1 MSFQRRLESRKNLR
15 SIRGCLLMET
25 KVKDLTVEELQSLI
39 SDTIKSTLED
49 LIEDMLALSSDE
61 YLRSIVEARKDYKE
75 GRIKYL
81 EDIID
86 V

>member
-1 MSFQRRLESRKNLR
+1 M
-15 SIRGCLLMET
+15 GT
-25 KVKDLTVEELQSLI
+25 KVKDLTVEEFQSLI

-61 YLRSIVEARKDYKE
+61 YLRSIEEARKDYKE

-86 V
+86 RHYWK

>member
-1 MSFQRRLESRKNLR
+1 VV
-15 SIRGCLLMET
+15 T

-61 YLRSIVEARKDYKE
+61 YLRSTEEARKDYKE

-81 EDIID
+81 EDILD